1 MQLPGPGAEC
11 RRPICRD
18 RRCSKEIYVPPL
30 KPDEDERTRNIVLIA
45 SNYGRYGYRRVTAM
59 LTLDAFNRAVREIK
73 AVRGQEL
80 TLFDMKGAEVRY
92 QTLGSSQCVLGLYAN
107 TESKDVNSED
117 QAKAYSPLCL
127 FSIVVSLLQTSRNPM
142 TLFAIVRSFWST
154 DKIGRFSWRYS
165 A

>member
-1 MQLPGPGAEC
+1 
-11 RRPICRD
+11 
-18 RRCSKEIYVPPL
+18 
-30 KPDEDERTRNIVLIA
+30 
-45 SNYGRYGYRRVTAM
+45 M